1 MIASVILNAALVLI
15 ELGCVI
21 FGIRKLGPKTFFR
34 YFTVLSNV
42 FCAVSAAVVIAA
54 WTHGALPLWV
64 ILLKYVG
71 TAAVTVT
78 LLTVFLFL
86 GPASGQWKM
95 LLSGTDLFMHLFCPL
110 IAIVSLC
117 FFEHTDFAFPF
128 ALLGVLP
135 VVLYGVWYLRR
146 VVLFPEDKR
155 MEDFYGFN
163 KNGKWPISMALMFL
177 LAFGVSVTLWAV

>member
-21 FGIRKLGPKTFFR
+21 FGVRKLGPKTFFR

-42 FCAVSAAVVIAA
+42 FCAVSAAIVLFA
-54 WTHGALPLWV
+54 WFGGALPFWV
-64 ILLKYVG
+64 VLLKYVG
-71 TAAVTVT
+71 TAAVAVT

-95 LLSGTDLFMHLFCPL
+95 LLSGTDFFMHLLCPL

-117 FFEHTDFAFPF
+117 VFERTDFAFPF
-128 ALLGVLP
+128 ALLGVIP
-135 VVLYGVWYLRR
+135 VILYGVWYLYR
-146 VVLFPEDKR
+146 VVMLPEERR

-163 KNGKWPISMALMFL
+163 KSGRWPISMALIFL
-177 LAFGVSVTLWAV
+177 LAFGVSAALWAV